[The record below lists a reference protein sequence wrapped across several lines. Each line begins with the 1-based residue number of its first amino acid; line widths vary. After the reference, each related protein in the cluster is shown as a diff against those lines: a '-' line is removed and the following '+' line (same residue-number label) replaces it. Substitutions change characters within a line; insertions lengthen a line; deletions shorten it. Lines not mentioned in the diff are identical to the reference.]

1 MGKRRGHGSST
12 GEKVCALLFAMLS
25 ALFLS
30 RHEGSWAE
38 EVSGAALV
46 QSRCAMCH
54 AAQEGG
60 KLDAIES
67 GRRTPEGWEMTIDRM
82 VRVHGV
88 RLQPDE
94 GRTLVKYLSDHYG
107 LAPSEIEPY
116 RYALEKRN
124 STVVQ
129 SDLPKVV
136 QGACLTCHSYARIAL
151 QRRTAAAWNQLA
163 DTKLALFT
171 NTENVTASS
180 GLLNTFWY
188 DDARQDAL
196 PFIAKQFP
204 FSTDAWSKWQAA
216 PKPNYEGMWKVVGH
230 DPGKGGEYTGQL
242 TLKALGNDRYEGDF
256 THEFS
261 DGSKVSGKTT
271 AVVYTGFQ
279 WRGIAQIEGKGR
291 QQEIFFGGEDGSML
305 SGRRLLTG
313 LGDLGMDEELYRVQ
327 EGARLLTVIPTALKA
342 GKKQTVK
349 LFGMNFPGSLSAAA
363 INLGEGVK
371 VRSIA
376 QTGTDTI
383 TAEVTVEAGAKIGP
397 RQAAIEGVQGAATL
411 QIYQR
416 VDYIRLFPE
425 QGFARPGGIKARK
438 LMEQFE
444 AIGYGNGK
452 DGVKGT
458 QDDVRLGRV
467 APVKWNV
474 EEHVTRLDDDDV
486 HFVGTVDEHGLFIPA
501 EDGPNAKRERLEH
514 NVGDIWIEAWYT
526 PDGAKRP
533 IGARASMLVMPEKFN
548 FQPIE

>member
-1 MGKRRGHGSST
+1 MGKRQGHASSAGGKMDVLLLT
-12 GEKVCALLFAMLS
+12 VCSLLLLS
-25 ALFLS
+25 S
-30 RHEGSWAE
+30 QEVSWAE

-60 KLDAIES
+60 KLDPIES
-67 GRRTPEGWEMTIDRM
+67 ERRTPEGWEMTIDRM
-82 VRVHGV
+82 IRMQGV
-88 RLQPDE
+88 RLQPNE
-94 GRTLVKYLSDHYG
+94 GQALVKYLSDYYG

-116 RYALEKRN
+116 RYTLEKRN

-151 QRRTAAAWNQLA
+151 QRRTAEAWRRMP
-163 DTKLALFT
+163 DTKLALLT

-188 DDARQDAL
+188 DDARKDAI

-204 FSTDAWSKWQAA
+204 FSTDAWSKWRAA
-216 PKPNYEGMWKVVGH
+216 PKPNYEGTWKVVGH
-230 DPGKGGEYTGQL
+230 DPGKGGDYTGQL
-242 TLKALGNDRYEGDF
+242 ALKALGEDRYEGEF

-279 WRGIAQIEGKGR
+279 WRGVAQIGADQR
-291 QQEIFFGGEDGSML
+291 QQEIFFGSEDGSML

-313 LGDLGMDEELYRVQ
+313 LGDLGMDEELYRLE
-327 EGARLLTVIPTALKA
+327 EGARLLTVIPAVLKT
-342 GKKQTVK
+342 GEKQNVK
-349 LFGMNFPGSLSAAA
+349 LFGMNFPSGLSTNAV
-363 INLGEGVK
+363 NLGKGVK
-371 VRSIA
+371 VASVV
-376 QTGTDTI
+376 QTGDDTI
-383 TAEVTVEAGAKIGP
+383 TVEVTIEKGARVGP
-397 RQAAIEGVQGAATL
+397 RQVGVEGVQGNATL
-411 QIYQR
+411 QIYRQ

-425 QGFARPGGIKARK
+425 RGFARPGGIKARK

-458 QDDVRLGRV
+458 KDDVKLGRV

-474 EEHVTRLDDDDV
+474 EENVTRVDDDDV
-486 HFVGTVDEHGLFIPA
+486 HFVGKVDKNGLFIPA
-501 EDGPNAKRERLEH
+501 EDGPNAKRERSEH
-514 NVGDIWIEAWYT
+514 NVGDVWVEAWYT

-533 IGARASMLVMPEKFN
+533 IGARASMLVMPEKFS

>member
-1 MGKRRGHGSST
+1 MESGRLTVSIAWERRYKLLLLTFCLTFLIQKGS
-12 GEKVCALLFAMLS
+12 G
-25 ALFLS
+25 
-30 RHEGSWAE
+30 WAE
-38 EVSGAALV
+38 ELSGDALLR
-46 QSRCAMCH
+46 SRCAICH
-54 AAQEGG
+54 AAQEGER
-60 KLDAIES
+60 LDSIES

-82 VRVHGV
+82 IRMHGV
-88 RLQPDE
+88 RLQPNE
-94 GRTLVKYLSDHYG
+94 GQALVKYLSDHYG

-124 STVVQ
+124 STIVQ

-136 QGACLTCHSYARIAL
+136 QGSCLTCHSYARIAL
-151 QRRTAAAWNQLA
+151 QRRTTEAWKQMA

-188 DDARQDAL
+188 DDARKDAI
-196 PFIAKQFP
+196 PFIATQFP

-216 PKPNYEGMWKVVGH
+216 PKPNYEGIWKVVGH
-230 DPGKGGEYTGQL
+230 DPGKGGDYTGQL
-242 TLKALGNDRYEGDF
+242 ALKALGDDRYEGEF
-256 THEFS
+256 THQFS

-271 AVVYTGFQ
+271 VVVYTGFQ
-279 WRGIAQIEGKGR
+279 WRGIAQIENDKK
-291 QQEIFFGGEDGSML
+291 QQEIFFGSEDGSML

-313 LGDLGMDEELYRVQ
+313 LGDIGMDEELYRLQ
-327 EGARLLTVIPTALKA
+327 EHARLLTIIPAALKT
-342 GKKQTVK
+342 GEKRSVK
-349 LFGMNFPGSLSAAA
+349 LFGMNFPSGLSATA

-371 VRSIA
+371 VVSVV
-376 QTGTDTI
+376 QTDDDTV
-383 TAEVTVEAGAKIGP
+383 TAEVTIEKEAKVGP
-397 RQAAIEGVQGAATL
+397 RQVGVEGMQGNATL
-411 QIYQR
+411 QIYHQ

-438 LMEQFE
+438 LMEQLE

-474 EEHVTRLDDDDV
+474 EENVTRVDDDDV
-486 HFVGTVDEHGLFIPA
+486 HFVGRVDENGLFIPA

-514 NVGDIWIEAWYT
+514 NVGDVWVEAWYT

-533 IGARASMLVMPEKFN
+533 VGARASMLVMPEKFS